1 MDPIEFENFEQSIE
15 VLLAEL
21 AKLRRENQ
29 KLSLTIKQLNLERE
43 QLIASNRED
52 RAKIKSILAKLKEQ
66 LV

>member
-15 VLLAEL
+15 ALLTEL
-21 AKLRRENQ
+21 GKLRRDNQ
-29 KLSLTIKQLNLERE
+29 KLALTIKQLNLERE